1 MITTNVP
8 TSPDDL
14 LSTTEAARVLGKS
27 TALVE
32 TLMKEGSLTAV
43 KHTRGKSIMRN
54 FRRGDVEAYRD
65 AMNARMT
72 LKEVQ
77 EALGIRSQDSV
88 RVLVKRGHLTLHP
101 PLPHRGTGSTYDRE
115 EVQRL
120 AAERKA
126 SGTIGTT
133 RGGAPYTS
141 YKEADRAALIAVLA
155 AWPVLDD
162 RSEEAQPGVQQ
173 TEQGGRL
180 YPSKHRGGDAMSPLG
195 LTAPWQTW

>member
-1 MITTNVP
+1 MITTVP
-8 TSPDDL
+8 SFADDL
-14 LSTTEAARVLGKS
+14 LTTTEAARVLGKS

-32 TLMKEGSLTAV
+32 TLMKEGSLTAI
-43 KHTRGKSIMRN
+43 KHTRGKSISRN

-72 LKEVQ
+72 FKEVQ

-88 RVLVKRGHLTLHP
+88 RRLVKRGQLTLHP

-120 AAERKA
+120 AADRA
-126 SGTIGTT
+126 ANAHLAG
-133 RGGAPYTS
+133 RGRNPHTS
-141 YKEADRAALIAVLA
+141 YREKDRKALIAVLE

-162 RSEEAQPGVQQ
+162 RSERAQPGVTE
-173 TEQGGRL
+173 TEQGGRI
-180 YPSKHRGGDAMSPLG
+180 YPAKNLVGDGASPLA
-195 LTAPWQTW
+195 LTTAWQTW